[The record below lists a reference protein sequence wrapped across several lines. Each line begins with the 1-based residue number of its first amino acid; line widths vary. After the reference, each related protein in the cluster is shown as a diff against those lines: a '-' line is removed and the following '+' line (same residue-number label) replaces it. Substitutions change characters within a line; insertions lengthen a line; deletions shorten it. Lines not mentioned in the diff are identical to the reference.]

1 MNKEQI
7 ALEKINEWVGKIGS
21 WNTKEVEV
29 LGREEEYV
37 DWEDYFEEL
46 MNILKEAGYKKT
58 WNDYYEEEK
67 KKEGRKYGLL

>member
-29 LGREEEYV
+29 LGREEYV

-46 MNILKEAGYKKT
+46 MNILKEVGYKKT
-58 WNDYYEEEK
+58 WNDYYEEER
-67 KKEGRKYGLL
+67 KKERR

>member
-21 WNTKEVEV
+21 WNAKEVEV
-29 LGREEEYV
+29 LGREEYV

-46 MNILKEAGYKKT
+46 MNILKEVGYKKT
-58 WNDYYEEEK
+58 WNDYYEEE
-67 KKEGRKYGLL
+67 ERR

>member
-29 LGREEEYV
+29 LGREEYV

-46 MNILKEAGYKKT
+46 MNILKEVGYKKT
-58 WNDYYEEEK
+58 WNDYYEEER
-67 KKEGRKYGLL
+67 KEERR

>member
-21 WNTKEVEV
+21 WNGKEVEV
-29 LGREEEYV
+29 LGREEYV

-46 MNILKEAGYKKT
+46 MNILKEVGYKKT
-58 WNDYYEEEK
+58 WNDYYEEE
-67 KKEGRKYGLL
+67 ERR